1 MIKRKR
7 YGRTLLTVEEVRV
20 IDALLKYKNVTT
32 AAKVLGKAQP
42 TVSIVKKKIED
53 KIDTAI
59 ETLKFALEK
68 GLISVEDILDILSST
83 ELYRTLKERAAKGG
97 VVEAS

>member
-68 GLISVEDILDILSST
+68 GLISVDDILDTLSST
-83 ELYRTLKERAAKGG
+83 ELYRALKERATKSSAME
-97 VVEAS
+97 VS